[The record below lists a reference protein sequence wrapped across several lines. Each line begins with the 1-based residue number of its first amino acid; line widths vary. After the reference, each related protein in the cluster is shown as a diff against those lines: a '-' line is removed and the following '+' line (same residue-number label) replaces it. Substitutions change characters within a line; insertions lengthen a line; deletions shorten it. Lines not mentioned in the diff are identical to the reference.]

1 MKLLVTGG
9 AGFIGSNLVDAL
21 LKDDHSVII
30 LDNFSTGQQ
39 KFVEHHHDK
48 PNVNI
53 HNVDLLQFSEIEK
66 FFRAVDVVVH
76 LSANADVRFGWD
88 HPTRDLEQ
96 NIVATQNVLE
106 AMRKNEVRK
115 LIFSSTGSVYG
126 EAKVVPTPENYAF
139 PIQTSLYGASKVA
152 AEAFI
157 SAYCEQGFIDATVF
171 RFVSILGQRYT
182 HGHVIDFAAKLKIN
196 SDVLTVLGNG
206 TQRKSYLHVDDCIDA
221 ILSRLNSGGGLETF
235 NLGTNENCTVNDSV
249 GWITARLGLSPRIEY
264 TGGDRGW
271 IGDNPV
277 IQLDT
282 SKINATGWQPKRN
295 IQESI
300 ESTIDWI
307 VENPWSLDLAVTTTD
322 RERKK

>member
-1 MKLLVTGG
+1 
-9 AGFIGSNLVDAL
+9 
-21 LKDDHSVII
+21 
-30 LDNFSTGQQ
+30 
-39 KFVEHHHDK
+39 
-48 PNVNI
+48 
-53 HNVDLLQFSEIEK
+53 
-66 FFRAVDVVVH
+66 
-76 LSANADVRFGWD
+76 
-88 HPTRDLEQ
+88 
-96 NIVATQNVLE
+96 
-106 AMRKNEVRK
+106 
-115 LIFSSTGSVYG
+115 
-126 EAKVVPTPENYAF
+126 VPTPENYAF

>member
-1 MKLLVTGG
+1 
-9 AGFIGSNLVDAL
+9 
-21 LKDDHSVII
+21 VII